1 MPAMKPEPLDA
12 AVVSHRVDDHTVQQR
27 THHSKDTETTKDNH
41 TKDNHSPSSPRNTD
55 VIFETWDMVGI
66 VLV

>member
-1 MPAMKPEPLDA
+1 MKPEPLDA